1 MATTEYQREI
11 RLVNGSA
18 LYGPE
23 INAWFLDSQFLSSD
37 FWFRIRDLGLGS
49 DFWFRIWDLDLGS
62 DFWFRIWDLSLGSDL
77 WFRIWDLGLGSEI

>member
-23 INAWFLDSQFLSSD
+23 INAWFTFLS
-37 FWFRIRDLGLGS
+37 S

-77 WFRIWDLGLGSEI
+77 WFRIWDLGLRIFFEEGSCECGGLENG

>member
-23 INAWFLDSQFLSSD
+23 INAWFTFLS
-37 FWFRIRDLGLGS
+37 
-49 DFWFRIWDLDLGS
+49 S

-77 WFRIWDLGLGSEI
+77 WFRIWDLGLRIFFEEGSCECGGLENG